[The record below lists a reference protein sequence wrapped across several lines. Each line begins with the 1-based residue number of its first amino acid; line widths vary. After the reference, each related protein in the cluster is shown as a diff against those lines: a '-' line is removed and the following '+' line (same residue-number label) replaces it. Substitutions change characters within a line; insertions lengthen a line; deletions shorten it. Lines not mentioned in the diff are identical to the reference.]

1 MCKVIDEKEMAFEDA
16 NFGPY
21 EHIKKLMNQRPVY
34 HNGKNIIL
42 SDVPVDGIN
51 NKSPF
56 KIAMSRQTDH
66 PLRFA
71 VNAVEQSFTDRSNQN
86 ELYSYMNWSD
96 AHMGASIGTK
106 SGLVSNAYKGLVMD
120 AGRELD
126 DQELFLVTAGEK
138 IADELLNYPTLIYQA
153 ATNAINFGNA
163 VYLKGVRHG
172 YPVLRSLP
180 INYITI
186 VENMRQLYGM
196 GQGRDF
202 QVWEPNY
209 YVLNEVMDQRLS
221 NVMSNIMRVHHKDDP
236 LPIVFDDKQIIHI
249 QVNKG
254 DDQVD
259 DAMNRWTYGVWSR
272 SPLQRLVTTWWWK
285 QEIMW
290 ADMLA
295 REQTQPIQWHQV
307 DLSWINEQSVTLP
320 SGSNES
326 RMSYI
331 IKQRREYLNAY
342 IQMQEL
348 RAPDSA
354 LVTDEHV
361 TVSIVEPQAVTYLQ
375 SNELIKQI
383 DEAHTRAIGLPISE
397 TSAGSGSFATDV
409 NRMSHSSVTT
419 EHLINVVFKPLE
431 RYIKEILLGIYPQY
445 KKEIMRIRISRSTSL
460 DKDKDMMMRR
470 AAVAKELMIF
480 TEDELRNISGE
491 EKKLTPAEK
500 KERDAFYE
508 KITSYGKEAGV
519 QPGGK
524 TGSNASTKKISSQTA
539 KREPAKKQPSQGN
552 RPTTDGS
559 KLQRQK
565 TR

>member
-1 MCKVIDEKEMAFEDA
+1 MATEFQDA

-21 EHIKKLMNQRPVY
+21 SHVKKWINERPVY
-34 HNGKNIIL
+34 HNGKNVIL
-42 SDVPVDGIN
+42 SDIPVGGIDN
-51 NKSPF
+51 RSAF

-66 PLRFA
+66 PLKFA
-71 VNAVEQSFTDRSNQN
+71 VDAVERSFVDRSNQN

-96 AHMGASIGTK
+96 ANLGASIGTK

-126 DQELFLVTAGEK
+126 DQELFLLTTGEK
-138 IADELLNYPTLIYQA
+138 IAEELLDYRTLIYQA
-153 ATNAINFGNA
+153 TANAITFGNA
-163 VYLKGVRHG
+163 VYLKSVKHG

-180 INYITI
+180 INYLTI
-186 VENMRQLYGM
+186 VENMKQLYGM

-209 YVLNEVMDQRLS
+209 YVLNEVMDSRLS
-221 NVMSNIMRVHHKDDP
+221 NVMSNIMRLHHKDDP
-236 LPIVFDDKQIIHI
+236 LPIVFDENQIIHI

-259 DAMNRWTYGVWSR
+259 DSMNRWTYGVWSR
-272 SPLQRLVTTWWWK
+272 APLQRLVTTWWWK

-307 DLSWINEQSVTLP
+307 DLSWINEQTVNLP
-320 SGSNES
+320 KGSTDS
-326 RMSYI
+326 RMSHI
-331 IKQRREYLNAY
+331 IKQRRDYLNAY

-361 TVSIVEPQAVTYLQ
+361 KVQIVEPQAVTYLQ
-375 SNELIKQI
+375 SNDLLKQI

-397 TSAGSGSFATDV
+397 TSTGSGSFATDV

-431 RYIKEILLGIYPQY
+431 RYIKEILLGIYPLF
-445 KKEIMRIRISRSTSL
+445 KKEISRIRISRSTSL

-480 TEDELRNISGE
+480 TEDELRLIAGE
-491 EKKLTPAEK
+491 EKRLTPNEK
-500 KERDAFYE
+500 KERDKFYE
-508 KITSYGKEAGV
+508 KITSFGKEVGV

-539 KREPAKKQPSQGN
+539 GREPAKKQGPQAN
-552 RPTTDGS
+552 RPTTDNS